1 MRNIGITKFLIIIFI
16 SNILESFIAPYL
28 ITFHVTVPITF
39 LIFSYAIFKS
49 NQRLNPLFA
58 FLCGLYVDL
67 ISSSPFGLNAGL
79 FTIMCYAINSYAN
92 NVSETSLRFEGVFF
106 GPTESN
112 TNSHDSGDVL
122 GPWVQIQF
130 EGVDLSFPCAPSH
143 PHEFPAK
150 RTGPVVDKPW
160 DYFFNQTSMSS

>member
-16 SNILESFIAPYL
+16 SNVLESFIAPYL
-28 ITFHVTVPITF
+28 ITFHVSVPITF

-67 ISSSPFGLNAGL
+67 ISGSPFGLNAGL

-92 NVSETSLRFEGVFF
+92 TFKLFSYIQICIFFGISTVFYIGFKNLIMNLENFSYLLLFTSLLA
-106 GPTESN
+106 N
-112 TNSHDSGDVL
+112 VL
-122 GPWVQIQF
+122 LFLLISM
-130 EGVDLSFPCAPSH
+130 LRYYFP
-143 PHEFPAK
+143 
-150 RTGPVVDKPW
+150 
-160 DYFFNQTSMSS
+160 SMYLRYDQ

>member
-16 SNILESFIAPYL
+16 SNVLESFIAPYL
-28 ITFHVTVPITF
+28 ITFHVSVPITF

-67 ISSSPFGLNAGL
+67 ISGSPFGLNAGL

-92 NVSETSLRFEGVFF
+92 TFKLFSYIQICIFFGISTVFYIGFKNLIMNLENFSYLLLFTSLLA
-106 GPTESN
+106 N
-112 TNSHDSGDVL
+112 VL
-122 GPWVQIQF
+122 LFLLISI
-130 EGVDLSFPCAPSH
+130 LRYYFP
-143 PHEFPAK
+143 
-150 RTGPVVDKPW
+150 
-160 DYFFNQTSMSS
+160 SMYLRYDQ

>member
-39 LIFSYAIFKS
+39 LIFSYAIFKT

-92 NVSETSLRFEGVFF
+92 TFKLFSYIQICIFF
-106 GPTESN
+106 GISTVFYIGFKNLIMNLENFSY
-112 TNSHDSGDVL
+112 L
-122 GPWVQIQF
+122 LLFI
-130 EGVDLSFPCAPSH
+130 SFLANALLFLLISMLRYY
-143 PHEFPAK
+143 FP
-150 RTGPVVDKPW
+150 
-160 DYFFNQTSMSS
+160 SMSVRYDQ

>member
-16 SNILESFIAPYL
+16 SNVLESFIAPYL
-28 ITFHVTVPITF
+28 ITFHVSVPITF

-67 ISSSPFGLNAGL
+67 ISGSPFGLNAGL

-92 NVSETSLRFEGVFF
+92 TFKLFSYIQICIFFGISTVFYIGFKNLIMNLENFSYLLLFTSLLA
-106 GPTESN
+106 N
-112 TNSHDSGDVL
+112 VL
-122 GPWVQIQF
+122 LFLLISM
-130 EGVDLSFPCAPSH
+130 L
-143 PHEFPAK
+143 
-150 RTGPVVDKPW
+150 RY
-160 DYFFNQTSMSS
+160 YFSSVYLRYDQ

>member
-16 SNILESFIAPYL
+16 SNVLESFIAPYL
-28 ITFHVTVPITF
+28 ITFHVSVPITF

-67 ISSSPFGLNAGL
+67 ISGSPFGLNAGL

-92 NVSETSLRFEGVFF
+92 TFKLFSYIQICIFFGISTVFYIGFKNLIMNLENFSYLLLFTSLLA
-106 GPTESN
+106 N
-112 TNSHDSGDVL
+112 VL
-122 GPWVQIQF
+122 LFLLISM
-130 EGVDLSFPCAPSH
+130 LRYYFPSVYL
-143 PHEFPAK
+143 
-150 RTGPVVDKPW
+150 RYD
-160 DYFFNQTSMSS
+160 Q

>member
-39 LIFSYAIFKS
+39 LIFSYAIFKT

-67 ISSSPFGLNAGL
+67 ISGSPFGLNAGL

-92 NVSETSLRFEGVFF
+92 TFKLFSYIQICIFFGISTVFYIGFKNLIMNLENFSYLLLFTSLLA
-106 GPTESN
+106 N
-112 TNSHDSGDVL
+112 VL
-122 GPWVQIQF
+122 LFLLISM
-130 EGVDLSFPCAPSH
+130 LRYYFPSVYL
-143 PHEFPAK
+143 
-150 RTGPVVDKPW
+150 RYD
-160 DYFFNQTSMSS
+160 Q

>member
-67 ISSSPFGLNAGL
+67 ISSSPFGFNAGL
-79 FTIMCYAINSYAN
+79 FTIMCYVINSYAN
-92 NVSETSLRFEGVFF
+92 TFKLFSYIQICIFFGISTVFYIGFKNLIMNLENFSYLLLFTSLLANALLFLLISMLR
-106 GPTESN
+106 
-112 TNSHDSGDVL
+112 HY
-122 GPWVQIQF
+122 
-130 EGVDLSFPCAPSH
+130 FP
-143 PHEFPAK
+143 
-150 RTGPVVDKPW
+150 
-160 DYFFNQTSMSS
+160 SMSVRYDQ

>member
-16 SNILESFIAPYL
+16 SNVLESFIAPYL
-28 ITFHVTVPITF
+28 ITFHVSVPITF

-67 ISSSPFGLNAGL
+67 ISGSPFGLNAGL

-92 NVSETSLRFEGVFF
+92 TFKLFSYIQICIFFGISTVFYIGFKNLIMNLENFSYLFLFTSLLA
-106 GPTESN
+106 N
-112 TNSHDSGDVL
+112 VL
-122 GPWVQIQF
+122 LFLLISI
-130 EGVDLSFPCAPSH
+130 LRYYFP
-143 PHEFPAK
+143 
-150 RTGPVVDKPW
+150 
-160 DYFFNQTSMSS
+160 SMYLRYDQ

>member
-16 SNILESFIAPYL
+16 SNVLESFIAPYL
-28 ITFHVTVPITF
+28 ITFHVSVPITF

-67 ISSSPFGLNAGL
+67 ISGSPFGLNAGL

-92 NVSETSLRFEGVFF
+92 TFKLFSYIQISIFFGISTVFYIGFKNLIMNLENFSYLLLFTSLLA
-106 GPTESN
+106 N
-112 TNSHDSGDVL
+112 VL
-122 GPWVQIQF
+122 LFLLISM
-130 EGVDLSFPCAPSH
+130 LRYYFPSVYL
-143 PHEFPAK
+143 
-150 RTGPVVDKPW
+150 RYD
-160 DYFFNQTSMSS
+160 Q

>member
-79 FTIMCYAINSYAN
+79 FTIMCYVINSYAN
-92 NVSETSLRFEGVFF
+92 TFKLFSYIQICIFFGISTVFYIGFKNLIMNLENFSYLLLFTSLLANALLFLLISMLR
-106 GPTESN
+106 
-112 TNSHDSGDVL
+112 HY
-122 GPWVQIQF
+122 
-130 EGVDLSFPCAPSH
+130 FP
-143 PHEFPAK
+143 
-150 RTGPVVDKPW
+150 
-160 DYFFNQTSMSS
+160 SMSLRYDQ